1 MTLSHARGVNTDKKK
16 SHNQKF
22 LVMTFLKHKCMHEN
36 CLFDKAVGLS
46 TICCGM
52 KCFIFNVEFI
62 LSCKNSLIK
71 EMLRK

>member
-1 MTLSHARGVNTDKKK
+1 MN
-16 SHNQKF
+16 
-22 LVMTFLKHKCMHEN
+22 FLKHKCMHEN